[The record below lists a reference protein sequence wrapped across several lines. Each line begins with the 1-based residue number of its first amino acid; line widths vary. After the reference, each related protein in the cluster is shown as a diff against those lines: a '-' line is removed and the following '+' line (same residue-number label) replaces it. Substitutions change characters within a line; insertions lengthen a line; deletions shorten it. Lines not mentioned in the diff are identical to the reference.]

1 MLTVRKRKGS
11 PYYQISGTYLGVRV
25 RQTTGTTS
33 FQEAKK
39 LRAKLERDL
48 EQSNH
53 GEKTFADAIEAYID
67 NGGED
72 KYLARINEVL
82 GDVPLAEVRQQ
93 AIDEAARKAY
103 GSYKKTAKGKTYTH
117 KPSTIKRQFYDPVA
131 AVLHYAHDLE
141 WIPYIRVNKPQVTL
155 PPPEWAEPEYFEKLF
170 KHCDKEVKAL
180 TMFLCLTGCRI
191 SECLDLEWKNVDL
204 KNKKAFIPKTKT
216 KAYRTVHLP
225 AELVKALKSLKP
237 NSRKRP
243 ETELLAIAGRQDL
256 TVFSLDYWGLRWRL
270 KKASKA
276 AKIPYM
282 STHKI
287 GSHTFAT
294 WMRRY
299 MKLDARG
306 LKDTGRW
313 ASIQMAER
321 YTHTDVSESSRKS
334 EGLGALLK

>member
-11 PYYQISGTYLGVRV
+11 PYYQISGTHCGVRV
-25 RQTTGTTS
+25 RQTTSTTS
-33 FQEAKK
+33 YQAAKK
-39 LRAKLERDL
+39 IRSKLER
-48 EQSNH
+48 EIENNQT
-53 GEKTFADAIEAYID
+53 GTRTFADAIEAYIE

-82 GDVPLAEVRQQ
+82 GKTPLKEVRQQ

-103 GSYKKTAKGKTYTH
+103 GSYTRTPNGKPYKH
-117 KPSTIKRQFYDPVA
+117 KASTIKRQFYDPVA
-131 AVLHYAHDLE
+131 AVLHYVHKLD
-141 WIPYIRVNKPQVTL
+141 WIPYVRVSKPKTEL
-155 PPPEWAEPEYFEKLF
+155 PAPEWAEPEYFEKLW
-170 KHCDKEVKAL
+170 KECEPEVKAL
-180 TMFLCLTGCRI
+180 TMFLCFTGCRI
-191 SECLDLEWKNVDL
+191 SECLALEWKNVDL

-225 AELVKALKSLKP
+225 APLVKLMKSLK
-237 NSRKRP
+237 
-243 ETELLAIAGRQDL
+243 TEEK
-256 TVFSLDYWGLRWRL
+256 VFSLDYWGLRWRL

-276 AKIPYM
+276 AKVPFM

-299 MKLDARG
+299 TGMDSRG

-313 ASIQMAER
+313 ASTQMTER
-321 YTHTDVSESSRKS
+321 YTHTDVSESSKKS
-334 EGLGALLK
+334 EALGGLFK